1 MGMSKI
7 KAPVS
12 LRSYTMAAPR
22 IIISDTN
29 ASGRVTL
36 ACLIAASSIGGAEAQ
51 QSPLP
56 PVTIDAPITRPKPP
70 SAKPSPEQIRA
81 RNALRRAARK
91 KQPTVQQPV
100 APAPDPAT
108 VVAPNSNPYADPAA
122 PYKAN
127 RVASSKFAQ
136 PILDTPKS
144 ITVLTKEVLEDKG
157 ATSIREAVRTTPGL
171 TLGTGEGGNAF
182 GDRFFIRG
190 FDARNDVF
198 IDGIRDPA
206 VSIRENF
213 FTEQIE
219 ILRGPASSFAG
230 RGTAGGALNIVT
242 KQAGDRNFYTAE
254 STIGTDGTKRF
265 TFDINQVIS
274 PTFSFRAGGMWQ
286 NADIAGRNYIYDD
299 RWGGFLSTKWTPN
312 DNLKVTFNYVHVDL
326 DALPDFGVPYYRP
339 STATAAGGP
348 FTEFGVPRGTFYG
361 FVNRDFQKTTQDFG
375 TLAAE
380 YYVNDWV
387 TLNTK
392 FRAER
397 SILNYIGTLPESP
410 VITNPN
416 RNLWTVSANPQSRYQ
431 TTDVLANQTDLTAK
445 FMTGAWHNTMVGGF
459 EISRESVTRDSYT
472 GLTSEALPGGFSG
485 SGSLVG
491 VNIFNPTNNFLPFST
506 QPTLLGQPVFIP
518 VDTKSVYLMDTANY
532 RDLVIL
538 NGGIRYDDYNVSATN
553 FQGSQSIQSGL
564 VNWNAGITV
573 KPLPFASVYAAYAT
587 SSNPV
592 GAELDGRS
600 AQYGGLAPFIAGNPT
615 QVFGPE
621 RNKAAEIGTKWELF
635 DRRLLATVALFRTE
649 KDNAREAA
657 TVNGVA
663 GTIVAGAAYQV
674 QGIDIEVEGKIT
686 DKWSVFG
693 GVVLMESKVTKSN
706 VPPANLILYSTNVGL
721 PLANIAHQSFNLL
734 TKYRVFDRVEVGGQA
749 TYLSKIYGGTFL
761 AANQG
766 TSIPD
771 HWRFDAFVEGRIDAH
786 WTVKLAIYNIFNE
799 LYYDSLYQSATPF
812 VAVAPGRS
820 ATLSLKATF

>member
-1 MGMSKI
+1 MSKA
-7 KAPVS
+7 KAPGS
-12 LRSYTMAAPR
+12 LRYRIAFDTMTETLD
-22 IIISDTN
+22 INST
-29 ASGRVTL
+29 GKVTV
-36 ACLIAASSIGGAEAQ
+36 ACLVAVGSITAAEAQ
-51 QSPLP
+51 QGPLP
-56 PVTIDAPITRPKPP
+56 PVTIDAPVTRQRPP
-70 SAKPSPEQIRA
+70 AAKPSKEQLRVRA
-81 RNALRRAARK
+81 ALRRAARR
-91 KQPTVQQPV
+91 QQRTVQAPP
-100 APAPDPAT
+100 APAPAPAA
-108 VVAPNSNPYADPAA
+108 VQAANRNPFADPAA
-122 PYKAN
+122 PYKAD
-127 RVASSKFAQ
+127 RLASPKFSE
-136 PILDTPKS
+136 PLLSTPRS
-144 ITVLTKEVLEDKG
+144 VTVLTKEVLEDKG
-157 ATSIREAVRTTPGL
+157 ATSLREAIRTTAGL

-254 STIGTDGTKRF
+254 STLGTDGTKRF

-286 NADIAGRNYIYDD
+286 NADIAERNFIFDD
-299 RWGGFLSTKWTPN
+299 RWGGFVAAKWTPN
-312 DNLKVTFNYVHVDL
+312 DSFKVTANYVHVDL
-326 DALPDFGVPYYRP
+326 NALPDFGVPYYRP
-339 STATAAGGP
+339 STATTAGGP
-348 FTEFGVPRGTFYG
+348 FTVFGVPRGTFYG

-375 TLAAE
+375 TIAAE
-380 YYVNDWV
+380 YYINDWV
-387 TLNTK
+387 TLNSK

-397 SILNYIGTLPESP
+397 SILDYIGTLAESP

-416 RNLWTVSANPQSRYQ
+416 RLLWTVSANPQSRYQ
-431 TTDVLANQTDLTAK
+431 TTDVLANQTDLTTK
-445 FMTGAWHNTMVGGF
+445 FMTGPVHNTVVTGV
-459 EISRESVTRDSYT
+459 EISRERVSRDTYT

-485 SGSLVG
+485 TGSLAG
-491 VNIFNPTNNFLPFST
+491 VNIYNPTNNFLPFST
-506 QPTLLGQPVFIP
+506 KPQLAGQPTVIP
-518 VDTKSVYLMDTANY
+518 VDTKSAYVIETANY
-532 RDLVIL
+532 KDFVIL
-538 NGGIRYDDYNVSATN
+538 NGGIRYDDYDVSATN
-553 FQGSQSIQSGL
+553 FQGTNSVHSGL
-564 VNWNAGITV
+564 VNYNAGIVV
-573 KPLPFASVYAAYAT
+573 KPLPYASVYAAYAT

-592 GAELDGRS
+592 GAELDGRT
-600 AQYGGLAPFIAGNPT
+600 AQYGGLSPFLPGNPN

-621 RNKAAEIGTKWELF
+621 HNKAAEVGTKWELF
-635 DRRLLATVALFRTE
+635 DKRLLATAALFWTE
-649 KDNAREAA
+649 KDNARETA
-657 TVNGVA
+657 TVGGVP
-663 GTIVAGAAYQV
+663 TTTVAGAAYRV
-674 QGIDIEVEGKIT
+674 QGIDIELAGKIT

-693 GVVLMESKVTKSN
+693 GVVLMESKVLKSM
-706 VPPANLILYSTNVGL
+706 VAPADPLLYSTNVGL

-734 TKYRVFDRVEVGGQA
+734 SKYYVTDRIEVGAQA

-771 HWRFDAFVEGRIDAH
+771 HWRFDAFVEGKIDAH
-786 WTVKLAIYNIFNE
+786 WTVKVAVYNIFNE

-820 ATLSLKATF
+820 GTVSLKATF